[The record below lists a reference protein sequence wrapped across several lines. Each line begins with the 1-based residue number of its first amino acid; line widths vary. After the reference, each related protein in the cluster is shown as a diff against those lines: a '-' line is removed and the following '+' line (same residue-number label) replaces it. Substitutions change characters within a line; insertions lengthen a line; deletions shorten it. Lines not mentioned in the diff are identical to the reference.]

1 MKHIVSLIACVSDPK
16 AARDIV
22 FGPDGILQYVTPKKA
37 YVDMSTV
44 DPQTAQGKNTSSSI
58 SWPLMTSY
66 ELSYLD
72 ISAAIKAKGGRYL
85 EAPVSGSKRPAE
97 AGEVNPCIF

>member
-1 MKHIVSLIACVSDPK
+1 MNHKFYYCVSGDEILQRLIVSLIACVSDPK

-44 DPQTAQGKNTSSSI
+44 DPQTAQGKNTSSLI
-58 SWPLMTSY
+58 
-66 ELSYLD
+66 ELFVTL
-72 ISAAIKAKGGRYL
+72 I
-85 EAPVSGSKRPAE
+85 
-97 AGEVNPCIF
+97 

>member
-1 MKHIVSLIACVSDPK
+1 VCLWRLNSLRIHIVSLIACVSDPK

-44 DPQTAQGKNTSSSI
+44 DPQTAQ
-58 SWPLMTSY
+58 
-66 ELSYLD
+66 D

-97 AGEVNPCIF
+97 AGEVNTWIF

>member
-1 MKHIVSLIACVSDPK
+1 MRHIVSLIACVSDPK

-44 DPQTAQGKNTSSSI
+44 DPQTAQGK
-58 SWPLMTSY
+58 
-66 ELSYLD
+66 
-72 ISAAIKAKGGRYL
+72 KHF
-85 EAPVSGSKRPAE
+85 
-97 AGEVNPCIF
+97 IFD

>member
-44 DPQTAQGKNTSSSI
+44 DPQTAQGKKNFI
-58 SWPLMTSY
+58 LDFVTSY
-66 ELSYLD
+66 DL
-72 ISAAIKAKGGRYL
+72 
-85 EAPVSGSKRPAE
+85 V
-97 AGEVNPCIF
+97 

>member
-1 MKHIVSLIACVSDPK
+1 MCFWRLNSLRIHIVSLIACVSDPK

-44 DPQTAQGKNTSSSI
+44 DPQTAQGKNTSSRMNH
-58 SWPLMTSY
+58 PRFRDL
-66 ELSYLD
+66 L
-72 ISAAIKAKGGRYL
+72 
-85 EAPVSGSKRPAE
+85 
-97 AGEVNPCIF
+97 